1 MGGFWYTEGVQFKTP
16 QFIDIEDKIFGP
28 FTLKQFI
35 YLVGGAAICYLSFKL
50 LPLIFGLPV
59 AFGVAALSLALAF
72 MKVNS
77 RPFFLHMQAYL
88 KYIFGSKLY
97 VWHKAPPKKEE
108 KKQEDVSPET
118 SYVPKLSDSKLKDI
132 SWSLDVIDKSKK
144 QL

>member
-1 MGGFWYTEGVQFKTP
+1 MQFKTP

-35 YLVGGAAICYLSFKL
+35 YLVGGAAICYLSFKI
-50 LPLIFGLPV
+50 LPLVFGLPI
-59 AFGVAALSLALAF
+59 AFAVAALSLALAF

-88 KYIFGSKLY
+88 RYAFGSKLY
-97 VWHKAPPKKEE
+97 VWHKAPPKKDE
-108 KKQEDVSPET
+108 KEKESTAGEV

-132 SWSLDVIDKSKK
+132 SWSLDVIDKSKSNK
-144 QL
+144 SI